1 MLLTVWFYFVL
12 VVSAIIA
19 STLVILVTIVN
30 PRSEVPLRITHY
42 WGRMLLWC
50 AGVDLKVEG
59 LEHLDL
65 NRPYVF
71 AANHQSAFD
80 IFALLAALPKVKFL
94 AKKELFAIPLF
105 GLALGRA
112 GSLPVD
118 RSNRQASLKSIDR
131 AAQAVR
137 EGSSIIIFPEGTRS
151 DSGQLLPFK
160 KGGFV
165 LAIKSGQPI
174 VPVSLSGTGAVL
186 PRGWGRIHSRPIKVV
201 FGHPIP
207 TDVCQK
213 VNRDQLM
220 ARLRE
225 AILAN
230 YDPHYGQAGG
240 EVMAGSTGGQTFS
253 IQSASK

>member
-19 STLVILVTIVN
+19 STMVIVVTTIN
-30 PRSEVPLRITHY
+30 PRSEIPLRITHY
-42 WGRMLLWC
+42 WGRLLLGC

-65 NRPYVF
+65 TRPYIF

-94 AKKELFAIPLF
+94 AKQELFGIPLF
-105 GLALGRA
+105 GPALARA

-118 RSNRQASLKSIDR
+118 RRNRQAALKSIDQ

-137 EGSSIIIFPEGTRS
+137 EGSSIVIFPEGTRS
-151 DSGQLLPFK
+151 TTGELLPFK
-160 KGGFV
+160 KGGFM

-186 PRGWGRIHSRPIKVV
+186 PRGFGRIRSHPVKVV
-201 FGHPIP
+201 FGRPIP
-207 TDVCQK
+207 TDTFRSVDK
-213 VNRDQLM
+213 DQLM
-220 ARLRE
+220 ALLRE
-225 AILAN
+225 AIQQN
-230 YDPHYGQAGG
+230 YDPHYGQ
-240 EVMAGSTGGQTFS
+240 EGSRGAAPEAAPQPT
-253 IQSASK
+253 SARSV

>member
-12 VVSAIIA
+12 VISAIIA
-19 STLVILVTIVN
+19 STMVIVVTMFA
-30 PRSEVPLRITHY
+30 PHSDLPLRITHY
-42 WGRMLLWC
+42 WGLLLIRC
-50 AGVDLKVEG
+50 VGVDLKVEG

-65 NRPYVF
+65 SRPYVF
-71 AANHQSAFD
+71 AANHQSSFD

-105 GLALGRA
+105 GPALRRA

-118 RSNRQASLKSIDR
+118 RSNRQASLKSIEM

-137 EGSSIIIFPEGTRS
+137 QGSSIVIFPEGTRS
-151 DSGQLLPFK
+151 TTNELLPFK

-186 PRGWGRIHSRPIKVV
+186 PKGLGRIHSCPVKLV
-201 FGHPIP
+201 FGQPIA
-207 TDVCQK
+207 TDTFK
-213 VNRDQLM
+213 NVNKDQLM
-220 ARLRE
+220 ALLRE
-225 AILAN
+225 AILKN
-230 YDPHYGQAGG
+230 YDPDYGRKSQPPKTSCPTSQPTATRL
-240 EVMAGSTGGQTFS
+240 A
-253 IQSASK
+253 

>member
-12 VVSAIIA
+12 VATAVVASA
-19 STLVILVTIVN
+19 LVVVVTIFN

-42 WGRMLLWC
+42 WGKLLLFC

-65 NRPYVF
+65 KRPYVF

-118 RSNRQASLKSIDR
+118 RSNRQAALKSIDQ
-131 AAQAVR
+131 AAQVVR
-137 EGSSIIIFPEGTRS
+137 EGSSIVIFPEGTRS
-151 DSGQLLPFK
+151 DNGQLLPFK

-186 PRGWGRIHSRPIKVV
+186 PRGWGRIHSGPIKVV
-201 FGHPIP
+201 FGRPIP
-207 TDVCQK
+207 TDIYQK
-213 VNRDQLM
+213 VNKDQLM

-225 AILAN
+225 AILEN
-230 YDPHYGQAGG
+230 YDPQYGQTGA
-240 EVMAGSTGGQTFS
+240 AARPGSPAISVQTPCS
-253 IQSASK
+253 